1 LAKRHISSAVSQT
14 SRITLLDASE
24 LKVRF
29 NDNEV
34 LKSAS
39 LTIRDGDHLGMVG
52 RNGCGKST
60 FLKILAGIAQADDGK
75 VTPRSG
81 LGIGYLPQGLEASDG
96 ASVLDTIRGGAAHS
110 FNLLDEYE
118 SLPADSNRQTELEQQ
133 IATAD
138 AWNIETRIE
147 TAMMHLNTP
156 AADRLM
162 GTLSGGEKRRV
173 ALCRAIVSN
182 PDLLILDE
190 PTNHLD
196 TDSIEWM
203 AQYLKKFRG
212 AFLVAT
218 HDRYFLDEICNHIVE
233 LQAGRFHTHKGNY
246 SDYLESNL
254 ARMENEQAID
264 LKRKRFLRREL
275 DWIRRGPKARTTK
288 AKFRVDKFHS
298 IKNTQG
304 SDKELSMDLII
315 PPPGQLAN
323 RVVDLINVSLELG
336 GRELIERF
344 DFKFE
349 AGMRIG
355 ICGRNGLGKTSL
367 LRIVLGQLAPT
378 GGSQKTGVLT
388 QFNYVDQER
397 VQLDPEKTLLQEVAE
412 GADTIPFG
420 NGKLAIR
427 AYLQRFGFDP
437 KRINMKVKSLS
448 GGEKSRLLLARILK
462 HGGNFLIMDEPTND
476 LDLPTLRL
484 LEEALLAFS
493 GCVLVVSHDR
503 YFLNRVCT
511 GIIAFEGDG
520 LVTYNEGDY
529 EYYREKLAE
538 RKMRLAKRL
547 VATQANAGSSRAPE
561 AKPRKMTWKEKAELE
576 GMEAAILKAEE
587 AVTRIESLFADPE
600 FHSKLGAKTIE
611 LTSELE
617 TAKKHGT
624 TLYARWEELEAIRAA
639 NEKP

>member
-1 LAKRHISSAVSQT
+1 MSQPP
-14 SRITLLDASE
+14 RITLLDASE

-60 FLKILAGIAQADDGK
+60 FLKILAGITQADDGK

-81 LGIGYLPQGLEASDG
+81 LGIGYLPQGLDASDG
-96 ASVLDTIRGGAAHS
+96 VSVLDTIRDGAAHS

-182 PDLLILDE
+182 PDFLILDE

-218 HDRYFLDEICNHIVE
+218 HDRYFLDETCNHIVE

-254 ARMENEQAID
+254 ARMENEQAIE

-304 SDKELSMDLII
+304 PDKELSMDLII

-349 AGMRIG
+349 ASMRIG

-378 GGSQKTGVLT
+378 GGSKKTGVLT

-420 NGKLAIR
+420 NGKLTIR

-520 LVTYNEGDY
+520 LVAYNEGDY

-538 RKMRLAKRL
+538 RKMRLAKRP

-587 AVTRIESLFADPE
+587 AVARIESLFADPE
-600 FHSKLGAKTIE
+600 FHSKHGAKTIE

-617 TAKKHGT
+617 TAKKQGAA
-624 TLYARWEELEAIRAA
+624 LYARWEELEAIWAA

>member
-1 LAKRHISSAVSQT
+1 M
-14 SRITLLDASE
+14 LDASE

-81 LGIGYLPQGLEASDG
+81 LGIGYLPQGLDASDG
-96 ASVLDTIRGGAAHS
+96 VSVLDTIRDGAAHS

-182 PDLLILDE
+182 PDFLILDE

-218 HDRYFLDEICNHIVE
+218 HDRYFLDETCNHIVE

-254 ARMENEQAID
+254 ARMENEQAIE

-304 SDKELSMDLII
+304 PDKELSMDLII

-349 AGMRIG
+349 ASMRIG

-420 NGKLAIR
+420 NGKLTIR

-538 RKMRLAKRL
+538 RKMRLAKRP

-587 AVTRIESLFADPE
+587 AVARIESLFADPE
-600 FHSKLGAKTIE
+600 FHSKHGAKTIE

-617 TAKKHGT
+617 TAKKQGAA
-624 TLYARWEELEAIRAA
+624 LYARWEELEAIRAA

>member
-1 LAKRHISSAVSQT
+1 M
-14 SRITLLDASE
+14 LDASE

-81 LGIGYLPQGLEASDG
+81 LGIGYLPQGLDASDG
-96 ASVLDTIRGGAAHS
+96 VSVLDTIRDGAAHS

-182 PDLLILDE
+182 PDFLILDE

-218 HDRYFLDEICNHIVE
+218 HDRYFLDETCNHIVE

-254 ARMENEQAID
+254 ARMENEQATE

-304 SDKELSMDLII
+304 PDKELSMDLII

-349 AGMRIG
+349 ASMRIG

-538 RKMRLAKRL
+538 RKMRLAKRP

-587 AVTRIESLFADPE
+587 AVARIESLFADPE
-600 FHSKLGAKTIE
+600 FHSKHGAKTIE

-617 TAKKHGT
+617 TAKKQGAA
-624 TLYARWEELEAIRAA
+624 LYARWEELEAIRAA

>member
-1 LAKRHISSAVSQT
+1 MSQPP
-14 SRITLLDASE
+14 RITLLDASE

-81 LGIGYLPQGLEASDG
+81 LGIGYLPQGLDASDG
-96 ASVLDTIRGGAAHS
+96 VSVLDTIRDGAAHS

-182 PDLLILDE
+182 PDFLILDE

-218 HDRYFLDEICNHIVE
+218 HDRYFLDETCNHIVE

-254 ARMENEQAID
+254 ARMENEQAIE

-304 SDKELSMDLII
+304 PDKELSMDLII

-349 AGMRIG
+349 ASMRIG

-388 QFNYVDQER
+388 QFNYMDQER

-420 NGKLAIR
+420 NGKLTIR

-462 HGGNFLIMDEPTND
+462 HGGNFLIMDEPTNA

-520 LVTYNEGDY
+520 KVVYNEGDY
-529 EYYREKLAE
+529 DYYREKLAE
-538 RKMRLAKRL
+538 RTMRLAKRPGI
-547 VATQANAGSSRAPE
+547 AQAKAKPRRAPE
-561 AKPRKMTWKEKAELE
+561 ATPRKLTWKEKNELN
-576 GMEAAILKAEE
+576 GMETAILNAEGE
-587 AVTRIESLFADPE
+587 VSRIEGLFADPE
-600 FHSKLGAKTIE
+600 FHSRHGSRTNE
-611 LTSELE
+611 LASELE
-617 TAKKHGT
+617 AAKKHT
-624 TLYARWEELEAIRAA
+624 AALYARWEELEAIRAA
-639 NEKP
+639 SEKP

>member
-1 LAKRHISSAVSQT
+1 VSQPP
-14 SRITLLDASE
+14 RITLLDASE

-81 LGIGYLPQGLEASDG
+81 LGIGYLPQGLDASDG
-96 ASVLDTIRGGAAHS
+96 VSVLDTIRDGAAHS

-182 PDLLILDE
+182 PDFLILDE

-218 HDRYFLDEICNHIVE
+218 HDRYFLDETCNHIVE

-254 ARMENEQAID
+254 ARMENEQAIE

-304 SDKELSMDLII
+304 PDKELSMDLII

-336 GRELIERF
+336 GRELIKRF

-349 AGMRIG
+349 ASMRIG

-420 NGKLAIR
+420 NGKLTIR

-520 LVTYNEGDY
+520 LVAYNEGDY

-538 RKMRLAKRL
+538 RKMRLAKRP
-547 VATQANAGSSRAPE
+547 VATQANAGSSHAPE

-587 AVTRIESLFADPE
+587 AAARIESLFADPE
-600 FHSKLGAKTIE
+600 FHSKHGAKTIE

-617 TAKKHGT
+617 TAKKQGAA
-624 TLYARWEELEAIRAA
+624 LYARWEELEAIRAA

>member
-1 LAKRHISSAVSQT
+1 M
-14 SRITLLDASE
+14 LDASE

-29 NDNEV
+29 NENEV

-60 FLKILAGIAQADDGK
+60 FLKILAGIAHADDGK
-75 VTPRSG
+75 VTLRTG
-81 LGIGYLPQGLEASDG
+81 LGIGYLPQGFNASDG
-96 ASVLDTIRGGAAHS
+96 VSVLDTIRDGAEHS

-118 SLPADSNRQTELEQQ
+118 ALPADSNRQTELEQQ
-133 IATAD
+133 IVAAD

-173 ALCRAIVSN
+173 ALCRSIVSN

-254 ARMENEQAID
+254 ARMENEQAIE
-264 LKRKRFLRREL
+264 LKRKRFLHREL

-298 IKNTQG
+298 IKNTQ
-304 SDKELSMDLII
+304 SPDRELSMDLII

-323 RVVDLINVSLELG
+323 RVVDLINISLELG
-336 GRELIERF
+336 GRELIEQF

-378 GGSQKTGVLT
+378 SGSQKTGVLT

-412 GADTIPFG
+412 GADTISFG

-520 LVTYNEGDY
+520 QVAYNEGDY
-529 EYYREKLAE
+529 EYYREKFAT
-538 RKMRLAKRL
+538 RKKRLAKPP
-547 VATQANAGSSRAPE
+547 VATQANAESSSAPE

-576 GMEAAILKAEE
+576 GMEAAILKDEE
-587 AVTRIESLFADPE
+587 SVTRIESLFADPE
-600 FHSKLGAKTIE
+600 FHSKHGAKTIE

-617 TAKKHGT
+617 TAKKQSAA
-624 TLYARWEELEAIRAA
+624 LYARWEELEALRAA
-639 NEKP
+639 NEKS

>member
-1 LAKRHISSAVSQT
+1 MSQT
-14 SRITLLDASE
+14 THITLLDAADIQ
-24 LKVRF
+24 VRF

-60 FLKILAGIAQADDGK
+60 FLKILAGLTQPDAGEITRRTGL
-75 VTPRSG
+75 VT
-81 LGIGYLPQGLEASDG
+81 GYLPQDMEGAAEAT
-96 ASVLDTIRGGAAHS
+96 VMDTIRDGAAHAMH
-110 FNLLDEYE
+110 LLAEYE
-118 SLPADSNRQTELEQQ
+118 TLAADSSRQSDLEQQ
-133 IATAD
+133 IAAAD
-138 AWNIETRIE
+138 AWNIDTRIK
-147 TAMMHLNTP
+147 TAMTHLNAP
-156 AADRLM
+156 EPERLM

-173 ALCRAIVSN
+173 ALCRAIISN

-203 AQYLKKFRG
+203 AEFLKKYRG
-212 AFLVAT
+212 AFLVTT

-233 LQAGRFHTHKGNY
+233 LQAGRFYLHKGNY
-246 SDYLESNL
+246 SDYLESKL
-254 ARMENEQAID
+254 ARMENEQALE

-288 AKFRVDKFHS
+288 AKFRVDKFHG

-304 SDKELSMDLII
+304 PDKDLEMELII
-315 PPPGQLAN
+315 PPPDQLAN
-323 RVVDLINVSLELG
+323 RVVDLINLELELG
-336 GRELIERF
+336 GQKLINRF
-344 DFKFE
+344 DFNFE

-367 LRIVLGQLAPT
+367 LRIVLGQLKPT
-378 GGSQKTGVLT
+378 GGSRKVGVLT
-388 QFNYVDQER
+388 EFNYVDQER
-397 VQLDPEKTLLQEVAE
+397 IQLNPEKTLLEEVAE
-412 GADTIPFG
+412 GSDMIDFG
-420 NGKLAIR
+420 NGRLAIR
-427 AYLQRFGFDP
+427 AYLQRFGFNP

-462 HGGNFLIMDEPTND
+462 HGGNFLILDEPTND
-476 LDLPTLRL
+476 LDLATLRL

-520 LVTYNEGDY
+520 QVVYNEGDY

-538 RKMRLAKRL
+538 RKERLAKREEPAKAKAKP
-547 VATQANAGSSRAPE
+547 VTANT
-561 AKPRKMTWKEKAELE
+561 AKPRKLTWKENKELE
-576 GMEAAILKAEE
+576 GMEEAILGAEE
-587 AVTRIESLFADPE
+587 EVSRIEGLFADPE
-600 FHSKLGAKTIE
+600 FHSKHGNK
-611 LTSELE
+611 TSELTLKME
-617 TAKKHGT
+617 QAKNKSAE
-624 TLYARWEELEAIRAA
+624 LYTRWEELEAIRQDAGQ
-639 NEKP
+639 

>member
-1 LAKRHISSAVSQT
+1 M
-14 SRITLLDASE
+14 LDASE

-75 VTPRSG
+75 VTLRSG
-81 LGIGYLPQGLEASDG
+81 LGIGYLPQGLDASDG
-96 ASVLDTIRGGAAHS
+96 VSVLDTIRDGAAHS

-182 PDLLILDE
+182 PDFLILDE

-218 HDRYFLDEICNHIVE
+218 HDRYFLDETCNHIVE

-254 ARMENEQAID
+254 ARMENEQVIE

-304 SDKELSMDLII
+304 PDKELSMDLII

-412 GADTIPFG
+412 GTDTIPFG
-420 NGKLAIR
+420 NGNLTIR

-511 GIIAFEGDG
+511 GIIAFEGNG
-520 LVTYNEGDY
+520 QVAYNEGDY

-538 RKMRLAKRL
+538 RKMRLPKPP

-561 AKPRKMTWKEKAELE
+561 AKPRKMTWKEKAEFE
-576 GMEAAILKAEE
+576 GMEAAILKDEE
-587 AVTRIESLFADPE
+587 AVVRIENLFADPE
-600 FHSKLGAKTIE
+600 FHSKHGGKTIE
-611 LTSELE
+611 LTNELE
-617 TAKKHGT
+617 TAKKHGAA
-624 TLYARWEELEAIRAA
+624 LYARWEELEAIRAA

>member
-1 LAKRHISSAVSQT
+1 MSQ
-14 SRITLLDASE
+14 SPRITLLDASE

-81 LGIGYLPQGLEASDG
+81 LGIGYLPQGLDASDG
-96 ASVLDTIRGGAAHS
+96 VSVLDTIRDGAAHS

-182 PDLLILDE
+182 PDFLILDE

-218 HDRYFLDEICNHIVE
+218 HDRYFLDETCNHIVE

-254 ARMENEQAID
+254 ARMENEQAIE

-304 SDKELSMDLII
+304 PDKELSMDLII

-349 AGMRIG
+349 ASMRIG

-420 NGKLAIR
+420 NGKLTIR

-538 RKMRLAKRL
+538 RKMRLAKRP

-587 AVTRIESLFADPE
+587 AVARIESLFADPE
-600 FHSKLGAKTIE
+600 FHSKHGAKTIE

-617 TAKKHGT
+617 TAKKQGAA
-624 TLYARWEELEAIRAA
+624 LYARWEELEAIRAA

>member
-1 LAKRHISSAVSQT
+1 MSQ
-14 SRITLLDASE
+14 SPRITLLDASE

-81 LGIGYLPQGLEASDG
+81 LGIGYLPQGLDASDG
-96 ASVLDTIRGGAAHS
+96 VSVLDTIRDGAAHS

-182 PDLLILDE
+182 PDFLILDE

-218 HDRYFLDEICNHIVE
+218 HDRYFLDETCNHIVE

-254 ARMENEQAID
+254 ARMENEQAIE

-304 SDKELSMDLII
+304 PDKELSMDLII

-349 AGMRIG
+349 ASMRIG

-420 NGKLAIR
+420 NGKLTIR

-520 LVTYNEGDY
+520 LVAYNEGDY

-538 RKMRLAKRL
+538 RKMRLAKRP

-576 GMEAAILKAEE
+576 GMEAAILKDE
-587 AVTRIESLFADPE
+587 AAVARIESLFADPE
-600 FHSKLGAKTIE
+600 FHSKHGAKTIE
-611 LTSELE
+611 LTSELD
-617 TAKKHGT
+617 TTKKQIAA
-624 TLYARWEELEAIRAA
+624 LYARWENLERIQAA
-639 NEKP
+639 SEKP

>member
-1 LAKRHISSAVSQT
+1 MSQ
-14 SRITLLDASE
+14 SPRITLLDASE

-81 LGIGYLPQGLEASDG
+81 LGIGYLPQGLDASDG
-96 ASVLDTIRGGAAHS
+96 VSVLDTIRDGAAHS

-182 PDLLILDE
+182 PDFLILDE

-218 HDRYFLDEICNHIVE
+218 HDRYFLDETCNHIVE

-254 ARMENEQAID
+254 ARMENEQAIE

-304 SDKELSMDLII
+304 PDKELSMDLII

-349 AGMRIG
+349 ASMRIG

-420 NGKLAIR
+420 NGKLTIR

-520 LVTYNEGDY
+520 LVAYNEGDY

-538 RKMRLAKRL
+538 RKMRLAKRP

-587 AVTRIESLFADPE
+587 AVARIESLFADPE
-600 FHSKLGAKTIE
+600 FHSKHGAKTIE

-617 TAKKHGT
+617 TAKKQGAA
-624 TLYARWEELEAIRAA
+624 LYVRWEELEAIWAA

>member
-1 LAKRHISSAVSQT
+1 M
-14 SRITLLDASE
+14 LDASE

-29 NDNEV
+29 NENEV

-60 FLKILAGIAQADDGK
+60 FLKILAGIAHADDGK
-75 VTPRSG
+75 VTLRTG
-81 LGIGYLPQGLEASDG
+81 LGIGYLPQGLNASDG
-96 ASVLDTIRGGAAHS
+96 VSVLDTIRDGAEHS

-118 SLPADSNRQTELEQQ
+118 ALPADSNRQTELEQQ
-133 IATAD
+133 IVAAD

-173 ALCRAIVSN
+173 ALCRSIVSN

-254 ARMENEQAID
+254 ARMENEQAIE
-264 LKRKRFLRREL
+264 LKRKRFLHREL

-298 IKNTQG
+298 IKNTQ
-304 SDKELSMDLII
+304 SPDRELSMDLII

-323 RVVDLINVSLELG
+323 RVVDLINISLELG
-336 GRELIERF
+336 GRELIEQF

-378 GGSQKTGVLT
+378 SGSQKTGVLT

-397 VQLDPEKTLLQEVAE
+397 VQIDPEKTLLQEVAE
-412 GADTIPFG
+412 GADTISFG

-520 LVTYNEGDY
+520 QVAYNEGDY
-529 EYYREKLAE
+529 EYYREKFAT
-538 RKMRLAKRL
+538 RKKRL
-547 VATQANAGSSRAPE
+547 TKPPVATQANAESSSAPE

-576 GMEAAILKAEE
+576 GMEAAILKDEE
-587 AVTRIESLFADPE
+587 SVARIESLFADPE
-600 FHSKLGAKTIE
+600 FHSKHGAKTIE

-617 TAKKHGT
+617 TAKKQSAA
-624 TLYARWEELEAIRAA
+624 LYARWEELEALRAA
-639 NEKP
+639 NEKS

>member
-1 LAKRHISSAVSQT
+1 VSQ
-14 SRITLLDASE
+14 SPRITLLDASE

-81 LGIGYLPQGLEASDG
+81 LGIGYLPQGLDASDG
-96 ASVLDTIRGGAAHS
+96 VSVLDTIRDGAAHS

-182 PDLLILDE
+182 PDFLILDE

-218 HDRYFLDEICNHIVE
+218 HDRYFLDETCNHIVE

-254 ARMENEQAID
+254 ARMENEQAIE

-304 SDKELSMDLII
+304 PDKELSMDLII

-349 AGMRIG
+349 ASMRIG

-420 NGKLAIR
+420 NGKLTIR

-520 LVTYNEGDY
+520 LVAYNEGDY

-538 RKMRLAKRL
+538 RKMRLAKRP

-587 AVTRIESLFADPE
+587 AVARIESLFADPE
-600 FHSKLGAKTIE
+600 FHSKHGAKTIE

-617 TAKKHGT
+617 TAKKQGAA
-624 TLYARWEELEAIRAA
+624 LYARWEELEAIRAA

>member
-1 LAKRHISSAVSQT
+1 
-14 SRITLLDASE
+14 LLDASE

-75 VTPRSG
+75 VTLRSG
-81 LGIGYLPQGLEASDG
+81 LGIGYLPQGLDASDG
-96 ASVLDTIRGGAAHS
+96 VSVLDTIRDGAAHS

-133 IATAD
+133 IAAAD

-173 ALCRAIVSN
+173 ALCRSIVSN

-218 HDRYFLDEICNHIVE
+218 HDRYFLDETCNHIVE

-254 ARMENEQAID
+254 ARMENEQAIE
-264 LKRKRFLRREL
+264 LKRKRFLHREL

-298 IKNTQG
+298 IKNTQ
-304 SDKELSMDLII
+304 SPDRELSMDLII

-336 GRELIERF
+336 GRELIEQF

-412 GADTIPFG
+412 GADTISFG

-520 LVTYNEGDY
+520 LVAYNEGDY

-538 RKMRLAKRL
+538 RKMRLAKRP

-587 AVTRIESLFADPE
+587 AVARIESLFADPE
-600 FHSKLGAKTIE
+600 FHSKHGAKTIE

-617 TAKKHGT
+617 TAKKQGAA
-624 TLYARWEELEAIRAA
+624 LYARWEELEAIRAA

>member
-1 LAKRHISSAVSQT
+1 M
-14 SRITLLDASE
+14 LDASE

-60 FLKILAGIAQADDGK
+60 FLKILAGITHADDGK

-81 LGIGYLPQGLEASDG
+81 LGIGYLPQGLDASDG
-96 ASVLDTIRGGAAHS
+96 VSVLDTIRNGAAHS

-173 ALCRAIVSN
+173 TLCRAIVSN
-182 PDLLILDE
+182 PDFLILDE

-233 LQAGRFHTHKGNY
+233 LQAGRFHNHKGNY

-254 ARMENEQAID
+254 ARMENEQALE

-298 IKNTQG
+298 IKNTQ
-304 SDKELSMDLII
+304 SPDKELSMDLII

-323 RVVDLINVSLELG
+323 RVVDLINVRLELG

-397 VQLDPEKTLLQEVAE
+397 VQLNPEKTLLQEVAE

-437 KRINMKVKSLS
+437 KRINMKVRSLS

-520 LVTYNEGDY
+520 QVIYNEGDY

-538 RKMRLAKRL
+538 RKARLAKQP
-547 VATQANAGSSRAPE
+547 VAIQTKAESSRSTE
-561 AKPRKMTWKEKAELE
+561 AKPRKMTWKEKTELE
-576 GMEAAILKAEE
+576 GMDAAIIKAEE
-587 AVTRIESLFADPE
+587 AMARIEGLFADPE
-600 FHSKLGAKTIE
+600 FHSKHGAKTSE
-611 LTSELE
+611 LTNELE
-617 TAKKHGT
+617 AAKKHGT
-624 TLYARWEELEAIRAA
+624 ALYARWEELEAIRTA
-639 NEKP
+639 NNKP

>member
-1 LAKRHISSAVSQT
+1 MSQ
-14 SRITLLDASE
+14 SPRITLLDASE

-39 LTIRDGDHLGMVG
+39 LTICDGDHLGMVG

-60 FLKILAGIAQADDGK
+60 FLKILAGITQADDGK

-81 LGIGYLPQGLEASDG
+81 LGIGYLPQGLDASDG
-96 ASVLDTIRGGAAHS
+96 VSVLDTIRDGAAHS

-182 PDLLILDE
+182 PDFLILDE

-218 HDRYFLDEICNHIVE
+218 HDRYFLDETCNHIVE

-254 ARMENEQAID
+254 ARMENEQATE

-304 SDKELSMDLII
+304 PDKELSMDLII

-349 AGMRIG
+349 ASMRIG

-420 NGKLAIR
+420 NGKLTIR

-520 LVTYNEGDY
+520 LVAYNEGDY

-538 RKMRLAKRL
+538 RKMRLAKRP

-587 AVTRIESLFADPE
+587 AVARIESLFADPE
-600 FHSKLGAKTIE
+600 FHSKHGAKTIE

-617 TAKKHGT
+617 TAKKQGAA
-624 TLYARWEELEAIRAA
+624 LYARWEELEAIWAA

>member
-96 ASVLDTIRGGAAHS
+96 ASVLDTIRDGAAHS
-110 FNLLDEYE
+110 FKLLNEYE

-133 IATAD
+133 IAAAD

-624 TLYARWEELEAIRAA
+624 ALYARWEELEAIRAA

>member
-1 LAKRHISSAVSQT
+1 MSQP

-75 VTPRSG
+75 VTLRSG
-81 LGIGYLPQGLEASDG
+81 LGIGYLPQGLDASDG
-96 ASVLDTIRGGAAHS
+96 VSVLDTIRDGAAHS

-133 IATAD
+133 IAAAD

-173 ALCRAIVSN
+173 ALCRSIVSN

-254 ARMENEQAID
+254 ARMENEQAIE
-264 LKRKRFLRREL
+264 LKRKRFLHREL

-298 IKNTQG
+298 IKNTQ
-304 SDKELSMDLII
+304 SPDRELSMDLII

-336 GRELIERF
+336 GRELIEQF

-397 VQLDPEKTLLQEVAE
+397 VQLDPEKTLLEEVAE
-412 GADTIPFG
+412 GADTISFG

-520 LVTYNEGDY
+520 LVAYNEGDY

-538 RKMRLAKRL
+538 RKMRLAKRP

-587 AVTRIESLFADPE
+587 AVARIERLFADPE
-600 FHSKLGAKTIE
+600 FHSKHGAKTIE

-617 TAKKHGT
+617 TAKKQGAA
-624 TLYARWEELEAIRAA
+624 LYARWEKLEAIRAA

>member
-1 LAKRHISSAVSQT
+1 MSQP

-75 VTPRSG
+75 VTLRSG
-81 LGIGYLPQGLEASDG
+81 LGIGYLPQGLDASDG
-96 ASVLDTIRGGAAHS
+96 VSVLDTIRDGAAHS

-133 IATAD
+133 IAAAD

-173 ALCRAIVSN
+173 ALCRSIVSN

-218 HDRYFLDEICNHIVE
+218 HDRYFLDETCNHIVE

-254 ARMENEQAID
+254 ARMENEQAIE
-264 LKRKRFLRREL
+264 LKRKRFLHREL

-298 IKNTQG
+298 IKNTQ
-304 SDKELSMDLII
+304 SPDRELSMDLII

-336 GRELIERF
+336 GRELIEQF

-397 VQLDPEKTLLQEVAE
+397 VQLDPEKTLLEEVAE
-412 GADTIPFG
+412 GADTISFG

-520 LVTYNEGDY
+520 LVAYNEGDY

-538 RKMRLAKRL
+538 RKMRLAKRP
-547 VATQANAGSSRAPE
+547 VATQANTGSSRAPE

-587 AVTRIESLFADPE
+587 AVARIERLFADPE
-600 FHSKLGAKTIE
+600 FHSKHGAKTIE

-617 TAKKHGT
+617 TAKKQGAA
-624 TLYARWEELEAIRAA
+624 LYARWEKLEAIRAA

>member
-1 LAKRHISSAVSQT
+1 MSQ
-14 SRITLLDASE
+14 SPRITLLDASE

-81 LGIGYLPQGLEASDG
+81 LGIGYLPQGLDASDG
-96 ASVLDTIRGGAAHS
+96 VSVLDTIRDGAAHS

-173 ALCRAIVSN
+173 TLCRAIVSN
-182 PDLLILDE
+182 PDFLILDE

-218 HDRYFLDEICNHIVE
+218 HDRYFLDETCNHIVE

-254 ARMENEQAID
+254 ARMENEQAIE

-304 SDKELSMDLII
+304 PDKELSMDLII

-349 AGMRIG
+349 ASMRIG

-420 NGKLAIR
+420 NGKLTIR

-520 LVTYNEGDY
+520 LVAYNEGDY

-538 RKMRLAKRL
+538 RKMRLAKRP

-587 AVTRIESLFADPE
+587 AVARIESLFADPE
-600 FHSKLGAKTIE
+600 FHSKHGAKTIE

-617 TAKKHGT
+617 TAKKQGAA
-624 TLYARWEELEAIRAA
+624 LYARWEELEAIWAA

>member
-1 LAKRHISSAVSQT
+1 MSQ
-14 SRITLLDASE
+14 SPRITLLDASE

-60 FLKILAGIAQADDGK
+60 FLKILAGITQADDGK

-81 LGIGYLPQGLEASDG
+81 LGIGYLPQGLDASDG
-96 ASVLDTIRGGAAHS
+96 VSVLDTIRDGAAHS

-156 AADRLM
+156 ASDRLM

-182 PDLLILDE
+182 PDFLILDE

-218 HDRYFLDEICNHIVE
+218 HDRYFLDETCNHIVE

-254 ARMENEQAID
+254 ARMENEQAIE

-304 SDKELSMDLII
+304 PDKELSMDLII

-349 AGMRIG
+349 ASMRIG

-420 NGKLAIR
+420 NGKLTIR

-520 LVTYNEGDY
+520 LVAYNEGDY

-538 RKMRLAKRL
+538 RKMRLAKRP

-587 AVTRIESLFADPE
+587 AVARIESLFADPE
-600 FHSKLGAKTIE
+600 FHSKHGAKTIE

-617 TAKKHGT
+617 TAKKQGAA
-624 TLYARWEELEAIRAA
+624 LYARWEELEAIWAA

>member
-1 LAKRHISSAVSQT
+1 MSQILN
-14 SRITLLDASE
+14 ITLLDVAG

-29 NDNEV
+29 NDHEV
-34 LKSAS
+34 LKAAS

-60 FLKILAGIAQADDGK
+60 FLKILAGTTQPNDGK
-75 VTPRSG
+75 VTLRSG
-81 LGIGYLPQGLEASDG
+81 LVVGYLPQDLDVLDEV
-96 ASVLDTIRGGAAHS
+96 SVLDTIRDGAAHQ
-110 FNLLDEYE
+110 FKLLDEYE
-118 SLPADSNRQTELEQQ
+118 SLIPDLKRQNELEQQ

-138 AWNIETRIE
+138 AWNIDTRIE
-147 TAMMHLNTP
+147 TAMTHLNTP
-156 AADRLM
+156 NAARLM

-203 AQYLKKFRG
+203 AEYLKKFRG

-218 HDRYFLDEICNHIVE
+218 HDRYFLDEICSHIIE
-233 LQAGRFHTHKGNY
+233 LQDGHFFTHKGNY

-254 ARMENEQAID
+254 ARMENEQALE

-288 AKFRVDKFHS
+288 AKFRVEKFHS
-298 IKNTQG
+298 IKNREG
-304 SDKELSMDLII
+304 PDKELSMDLII

-323 RVVDLINVSLELG
+323 RVVDLINVGLEIG
-336 GRELIERF
+336 GNELIDGF

-349 AGMRIG
+349 PGMRIG

-367 LRIVLGQLAPT
+367 LKIVLGQMAPT
-378 GGSQKTGVLT
+378 AGSRKVGVLT
-388 QFNYVDQER
+388 AFNYVDQER
-397 VQLDPEKTLLQEVAE
+397 VQPNPEKTVLQEVAE
-412 GADTIPFG
+412 EADTIIFG

-437 KRINMKVKSLS
+437 KRINMRVKSLS

-511 GIIAFEGDG
+511 GIIAFEGSG
-520 LVTYNEGDY
+520 RVVYNEGDY
-529 EYYREKLAE
+529 DYYREKLAE
-538 RKMRLAKRL
+538 RTTHLAKRPEA
-547 VATQANAGSSRAPE
+547 VQTGAKPSQAGR
-561 AKPRKMTWKEKAELE
+561 AKPRKLTWKERNELE
-576 GMEAAILKAEE
+576 GMEAAILIAEE
-587 AVTRIESLFADPE
+587 EVARIEGLFADPE
-600 FHSKLGAKTIE
+600 IHSRLGTRTNE

-617 TAKKHGT
+617 AARIQT
-624 TLYARWEELEAIRAA
+624 TSLYARWEELEGIRAA
-639 NEKP
+639 SEKP

>member
-1 LAKRHISSAVSQT
+1 MSQ
-14 SRITLLDASE
+14 SPRITLLDASE

-60 FLKILAGIAQADDGK
+60 FLKILAGITQADDGK

-81 LGIGYLPQGLEASDG
+81 LGIGYLPQGLDASDG
-96 ASVLDTIRGGAAHS
+96 VSVLDTIRDGAAHS

-182 PDLLILDE
+182 PDFLILDE

-218 HDRYFLDEICNHIVE
+218 HDRYFLDETCNHIVE

-254 ARMENEQAID
+254 ARMENEQAIE

-304 SDKELSMDLII
+304 PDKELSMDLII

-349 AGMRIG
+349 ASMRIG

-420 NGKLAIR
+420 NGKLTIR

-511 GIIAFEGDG
+511 GIIAFEGDR
-520 LVTYNEGDY
+520 LVAYNEGDY

-538 RKMRLAKRL
+538 RKMRLAKRP

-587 AVTRIESLFADPE
+587 AVARIESLFADPE
-600 FHSKLGAKTIE
+600 FHSKHGAKTIE

-617 TAKKHGT
+617 TAKKQGAA
-624 TLYARWEELEAIRAA
+624 LYARWEELEAIWAA

>member
-1 LAKRHISSAVSQT
+1 MSQP

-60 FLKILAGIAQADDGK
+60 FLKILAGITHADDGK

-81 LGIGYLPQGLEASDG
+81 LGIGYLPQGLDASDG
-96 ASVLDTIRGGAAHS
+96 VSVLDTIRNGAAHS

-182 PDLLILDE
+182 PDFLILDE

-218 HDRYFLDEICNHIVE
+218 HDRYFLDETCNHIVE

-254 ARMENEQAID
+254 ARMENEQAIE

-304 SDKELSMDLII
+304 PDKELSMDLII

-349 AGMRIG
+349 ASMRIG

-538 RKMRLAKRL
+538 RKMRLAKRP

-587 AVTRIESLFADPE
+587 AVARIESLFADPE
-600 FHSKLGAKTIE
+600 FHSKHGAKTIE

-617 TAKKHGT
+617 TAKKQGAA
-624 TLYARWEELEAIRAA
+624 LYARWEELEAIRAA

>member
-1 LAKRHISSAVSQT
+1 MSQ
-14 SRITLLDASE
+14 SPRITLLDASE

-81 LGIGYLPQGLEASDG
+81 LGIGYLPQGLDASDG
-96 ASVLDTIRGGAAHS
+96 VSVLDTIRDGAAHS

-182 PDLLILDE
+182 PDFLILDE

-218 HDRYFLDEICNHIVE
+218 HDRYFLDETCNHIVE

-254 ARMENEQAID
+254 ARMENEQATE

-304 SDKELSMDLII
+304 PDKELSMDLII

-349 AGMRIG
+349 ASMRIG

-520 LVTYNEGDY
+520 LVAYNEGDY

-538 RKMRLAKRL
+538 RKMRLAKRP

-624 TLYARWEELEAIRAA
+624 ALYARWEELEAIRAA

>member
-1 LAKRHISSAVSQT
+1 M
-14 SRITLLDASE
+14 LDASE

-29 NDNEV
+29 NENEV

-60 FLKILAGIAQADDGK
+60 FLKILAGIAHADDGK
-75 VTPRSG
+75 VTLRTG
-81 LGIGYLPQGLEASDG
+81 LGIGYLPQGLNASDG
-96 ASVLDTIRGGAAHS
+96 VSVLDTIRDGAEHS

-118 SLPADSNRQTELEQQ
+118 ALPADSNRQTELEQQ
-133 IATAD
+133 IVAAD

-173 ALCRAIVSN
+173 ALCRSIVSN

-254 ARMENEQAID
+254 ARMENEQAIE
-264 LKRKRFLRREL
+264 LKRKRFLHREL

-298 IKNTQG
+298 IKNTQ
-304 SDKELSMDLII
+304 SPDRELSMDLII

-323 RVVDLINVSLELG
+323 RVVDLINISLELG
-336 GRELIERF
+336 GRELIEQF

-378 GGSQKTGVLT
+378 SGSQKTGVLT

-412 GADTIPFG
+412 GADTISFG

-520 LVTYNEGDY
+520 QVAYNEGDY
-529 EYYREKLAE
+529 EYYREKFAT
-538 RKMRLAKRL
+538 RKKRL
-547 VATQANAGSSRAPE
+547 TKPPVATQANAESSSAPE

-576 GMEAAILKAEE
+576 GMEAAILKDEE
-587 AVTRIESLFADPE
+587 SVARIESLFADPE
-600 FHSKLGAKTIE
+600 FHSKHGAKTIE

-617 TAKKHGT
+617 TAKKQSAA
-624 TLYARWEELEAIRAA
+624 LYARWEELEALRAA
-639 NEKP
+639 NEKS

>member
-1 LAKRHISSAVSQT
+1 MLN
-14 SRITLLDASE
+14 ASE

-81 LGIGYLPQGLEASDG
+81 LGIGYLPQGLDASDG
-96 ASVLDTIRGGAAHS
+96 VSVLDTIRDGAAHS

-182 PDLLILDE
+182 PDFLILDE

-218 HDRYFLDEICNHIVE
+218 HDRYFLDETCNHIVE

-254 ARMENEQAID
+254 ARMENEQAIE

-304 SDKELSMDLII
+304 PDKELSMDLII

-349 AGMRIG
+349 ASMRIG

-420 NGKLAIR
+420 NGKLTIR

-538 RKMRLAKRL
+538 RKMRLAKRP

-587 AVTRIESLFADPE
+587 AVARIESLFADPE
-600 FHSKLGAKTIE
+600 FHSKHGAKTIE

-617 TAKKHGT
+617 TAKKQGAA
-624 TLYARWEELEAIRAA
+624 LYTRWEELEAIRAA

>member
-1 LAKRHISSAVSQT
+1 VPQIPH
-14 SRITLLDASE
+14 ITLLNAAD

-29 NDNEV
+29 NDHEV
-34 LKSAS
+34 LQAAS
-39 LTIRDGDHLGMVG
+39 LTIHDGHHLGMVG

-60 FLKILAGIAQADDGK
+60 FLKILAGWTQPDDGE
-75 VTPRSG
+75 VIRRSG
-81 LGIGYLPQGLEASDG
+81 LVVGFLPQDSDTPADVPVIEAIREG
-96 ASVLDTIRGGAAHS
+96 AIHQQK
-110 FNLLDEYE
+110 LLDEYE
-118 SLPADSNRQTELEQQ
+118 SLSADSNRQTELEQQ
-133 IATAD
+133 IAASD
-138 AWNIETRIE
+138 AWHIETRIK
-147 TAMMHLNTP
+147 TAMTHLNTP

-173 ALCRAIVSN
+173 ELCRAIVSN

-203 AQYLKKFRG
+203 AAYLKKFRG

-218 HDRYFLDEICNHIVE
+218 HDRYFLDETCNHIVE
-233 LQAGRFHTHKGNY
+233 LQAGRFFTHKGNY
-246 SDYLESNL
+246 SDYLESSL
-254 ARMENEQAID
+254 ARMENEQALE

-288 AKFRVDKFHS
+288 ARFRVEKFHS

-304 SDKELSMDLII
+304 PDRELSMDLII

-323 RVVDLINVSLELG
+323 RVVDLINVGLELG
-336 GRELIERF
+336 GNELIEGF

-349 AGMRIG
+349 SGMRIG

-367 LRIVLGQLAPT
+367 LKIVLGQLAPSV
-378 GGSQKTGVLT
+378 GSRKAGVLT

-397 VQLDPEKTLLQEVAE
+397 VQLDPEKTLLEEVAE
-412 GADTIPFG
+412 GADSIPFG

-437 KRINMKVKSLS
+437 KRINMRVKSLS

-462 HGGNFLIMDEPTND
+462 HGGNFLVMDEPTND

-484 LEEALLAFS
+484 LEEALLAFT

-511 GIIAFEGDG
+511 GIIAFEGSG
-520 LVTYNEGDY
+520 RVVYNEGDY
-529 EYYREKLAE
+529 DYYREKLAE
-538 RKMRLAKRL
+538 RTTRLAKRPGA
-547 VATQANAGSSRAPE
+547 VRTRVKPSQAGR
-561 AKPRKMTWKEKAELE
+561 AKPRKLTWKEKNELE
-576 GMEAAILKAEE
+576 GMEAVILNAEE
-587 AVTRIESLFADPE
+587 EVARIEGLFADPK
-600 FHSKLGAKTIE
+600 FHSRHGARTNQ

-617 TAKKHGT
+617 AARIQAAS
-624 TLYARWEELEAIRAA
+624 LYARWEELEGIRAA
-639 NEKP
+639 SEKP